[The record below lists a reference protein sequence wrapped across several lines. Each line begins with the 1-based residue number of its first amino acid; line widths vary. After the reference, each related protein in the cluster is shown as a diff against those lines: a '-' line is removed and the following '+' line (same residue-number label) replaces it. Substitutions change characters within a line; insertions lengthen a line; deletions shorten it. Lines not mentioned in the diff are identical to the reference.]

1 MNIDIY
7 RIELFYKLNIYNKL
21 VYQFEEAFI

>member
-21 VYQFEEAFI
+21 VNQFEESFI